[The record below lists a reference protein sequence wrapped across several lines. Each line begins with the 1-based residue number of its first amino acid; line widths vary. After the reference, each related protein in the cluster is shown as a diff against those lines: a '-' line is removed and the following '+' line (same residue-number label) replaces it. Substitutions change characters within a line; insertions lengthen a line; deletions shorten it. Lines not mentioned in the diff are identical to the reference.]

1 MKNLLPVTYFKI
13 LKTRR
18 LLLCPAWS
26 LGLARGRDWGLAPS
40 LRVKWQVK
48 RIPCR
53 FGLGEEVGINYARRK
68 VSGAGVFALSSKNFG
83 WCRAS
88 VCGKGLVCALTTER
102 KENVTFN
109 QSKSKINVKCP
120 YRNCST

>member
-1 MKNLLPVTYFKI
+1 MKSLLPVTYFTI

-53 FGLGEEVGINYARRK
+53 FGLGEEAGINYARRK

-88 VCGKGLVCALTTER
+88 VCGRAGVCSYDREER
-102 KENVTFN
+102 KCHF
-109 QSKSKINVKCP
+109 
-120 YRNCST
+120 